1 MIYTVSFLSV
11 FIYCVLI
18 YGLVGSSSKEKP
30 LRLFFCVLMGAVSA
44 SLALVAEY
52 FWNFFLGDFIAL
64 HPSLILLE
72 SFIGVGFFEEAAK
85 WLWLVFVAYHW
96 KTFDRYTDGILYA
109 CGIAAGFNLV
119 EGSLYV
125 SHDTEFMNHIV
136 RGFTAVPVHFLFGII
151 MGFLFARY
159 KLESRK
165 FFWLSL
171 VIPILLH
178 GLYDFF
184 IFQQY
189 TDLLMGGAILVF
201 AGCLSLSVWVCR
213 NALRADRLRLDK

>member
-1 MIYTVSFLSV
+1 MIYAVSFISV
-11 FIYCVLI
+11 FIYSMLI

-30 LRLFFCVLMGAVSA
+30 FRLLLCVLMGIVSA
-44 SLALVAEY
+44 SLALLAEY
-52 FWNFFLGDFIAL
+52 FWNFFLGDFIAR
-64 HPSLILLE
+64 HPSLIIVE
-72 SFIGVGFFEEAAK
+72 SFIGVSFFEETAK
-85 WLWLVFVAYHW
+85 WGWLVFVAYHW
-96 KTFDRYTDGILYA
+96 KTFDRYSDGILYA

-125 SHDTEFMNHIV
+125 SHDADLVNNIL
-136 RGFTAVPVHFLFGII
+136 RSFTAVPVHFLFAII

-159 KLESRK
+159 KLENQK
-165 FFWLSL
+165 FFWFSI

-213 NALRADRLRLDK
+213 NALKADRLRLDK